1 MPSAIMIRQ
10 ILFISVLVREGA
22 SQRHREPR
30 QGSRAARIDRGE
42 YYLILNDG
50 AWVRLS
56 RGRRA
61 HLEVMLG
68 ERL

>member
-1 MPSAIMIRQ
+1 VHRSAIVNLAR
-10 ILFISVLVREGA
+10 VRELRG
-22 SQRHREPR
+22 
-30 QGSRAARIDRGE
+30 IDRGE
-42 YYLILNDG
+42 YYLILNDA

-68 ERL
+68 QGLEEGERRAI